1 MQVELNA
8 LLVCSFFLFL
18 TPFPDFDE
26 SMEKKVQTLHC
37 SWHMRK
43 KHSNV
48 MRLGCN
54 QKINLR
60 AGWWWFVAPSLWAL
74 VFFSDSV
81 ITSLLINRQHL
92 PAAA

>member
-54 QKINLR
+54 QKRNL
-60 AGWWWFVAPSLWAL
+60 GVVVVCCPFIVGSSFL
-74 VFFSDSV
+74 S
-81 ITSLLINRQHL
+81 
-92 PAAA
+92 